1 MNVPFVSF
9 EKMHGEIRE
18 EMYKKFQEVYERNW
32 FIQGDESELFEKEFA
47 EYHGAAECV
56 GVGNGLDAL
65 FLSLKALGIGEGD
78 EVIIPGNTFIATALA
93 VTYTGA
99 VPVFVEPDMVT
110 YNMGGHGLEEAYTEK
125 TKAVIPVHLYGQPAD
140 MDAVLEFAA
149 RHQLYVLE
157 DCAQAHGAVYK
168 GKRTGTFG
176 DIGCFSFYPGKNLG
190 ALGDGGAV
198 ITDDLEIARKV
209 RALGNYGFRKK
220 YECQYLGNNS
230 RLDELQAAFLR
241 IKLKHLDR
249 YNAYRNKVAGR
260 YLREIVNPKII
271 LPQIGPDRTHVW
283 HIFAVLCEER
293 DRLQTYLADHG
304 VMTVCHYPIPIY
316 EQEAYRSLALTE
328 LPFTKQI
335 SSQELSL
342 PMYYGITEE
351 EVGYVVR
358 LLNEF

>member
-198 ITDDLEIARKV
+198 ITADLEIARKV